1 MIYSLISTLVLLL
14 LAAESGFSQIGYPGG
29 QYPGQYPGGGYPGG
43 GYPGGGYPG
52 GGIGLPIPGRRTR
65 TNQDQAPTQN
75 LTGTLRR
82 ISSSELVLE
91 SDDKRTVTIELFS
104 NTRYYKSQ
112 SDADSGVR
120 PPSTAK
126 RTDFQPGDQL
136 SVDATQDDN
145 GNYRG
150 AKVALV
156 KAGTANDRDKASGPV
171 DSSSR
176 SDHGSSSSDDDDR
189 PRLHRA
195 TQPNSSDSSGT
206 QSSSAQNSTPSSDQ
220 RDSSDRSATSVTP
233 PPPPLDADDSGAPT
247 LHRGKPTAR
256 DSSRAASSDS
266 DAATVADA
274 RPSLHAEDVNGVT
287 RVPDAPRVDQ
297 NASPGRIARLNG
309 DEDPVIEKA
318 REAAFSFSET
328 LPNYV
333 VKQVTTRYATEAA
346 RGGHTSWQA
355 IDTVT
360 ADVVSEDGKESYK
373 NVLVNGHAPREAVE
387 KTGAWSTGEFS
398 SLLQDVLS
406 DDTDAAFR
414 NKRSSTIANRSAFRY
429 DFSVRQPNSHWHVY
443 AMSESYSP
451 AYDGT
456 IWIDKET
463 YRALRI
469 ELSAQ
474 KIPHG
479 FPLDTVESAV
489 DYDFV
494 LIGDGK
500 YLLPVHSE
508 ALSCR
513 RGTGDCTR
521 NVIDFRNYKKFGAET
536 SITFGSDK

>member
-29 QYPGQYPGGGYPGG
+29 QYPGGQYPGGGYPGG
-43 GYPGGGYPG
+43 GGIGFPMPGG
-52 GGIGLPIPGRRTR
+52 GRRTR

-75 LTGTLRR
+75 FTGTLRR
-82 ISSSELVLE
+82 ISTSELVLE
-91 SDDKRTVTIELFS
+91 SDDKRSMTIELFS
-104 NTRYYKSQ
+104 STRYYKSQ
-112 SDADSGVR
+112 SDADSGDR

-126 RTDFQPGDQL
+126 RADFQPGDQL
-136 SVDATQDDN
+136 SVDASQDDN
-145 GNYRG
+145 GNYRA

-156 KAGTANDRDKASGPV
+156 KAASAKDHERASGPV
-171 DSSSR
+171 DSSSPSSR
-176 SDHGSSSSDDDDR
+176 SSSSDSGDDDR
-189 PRLHRA
+189 PKLHRA
-195 TQPNSSDSSGT
+195 AQPSSSDSS
-206 QSSSAQNSTPSSDQ
+206 STPSSTQSASTD
-220 RDSSDRSATSVTP
+220 DSTSSSSASNRPATSRTP
-233 PPPPLDADDSGAPT
+233 QPPPLDADDAGAPT
-247 LHRGKPTAR
+247 LQRGKPTAR
-256 DSSRAASSDS
+256 SSSSRPASTDS
-266 DAATVADA
+266 DPVTVADA

-287 RVPDAPRVDQ
+287 RVPDAPRLDP
-297 NASPGRIARLNG
+297 NASPARAARLNG

-333 VKQVTTRYATEAA
+333 VKQVTTRFATESA

-360 ADVVSEDGKESYK
+360 ADVVSEEGKESYK

-406 DDTDAAFR
+406 DDTDADFR

-463 YRALRI
+463 YRALRV

-474 KIPHG
+474 KIPQG

-536 SITFGSDK
+536 SITFGADK